1 MNNYEY
7 PIGADNSSAPW
18 NQEDNKP
25 RKIKVTVSQT
35 VSATLEIEV
44 DDYTK
49 EVGWD
54 EELGYFPV
62 YDYSECNLEDAVRF
76 QYCLPSEAATLKNKD
91 TKWIEDDFEVILE
104 E

>member
-49 EVGWD
+49 DVGWD

-62 YDYSECNLEDAVRF
+62 YDYSECNLRDAVSRQTF
-76 QYCLPSEAATLKNKD
+76 IPSVATNMLSKD
-91 TKWIEDDFEVILE
+91 TEWIEDDFEVILE